1 MGEGPVSLQFP
12 GIGTFGLIDGAWRG
26 VVLPRPNVPEPV
38 DVYVHGRGEFDE
50 FRPSGEVERQW
61 ESGEGVVRVPLSS
74 FKEIVDVGHVGR
86 YRGEPVVRLGN
97 VVEGVIAVGLVD
109 EDPRTAARLDF
120 SGDGRIETFHKR
132 IAPAEFTDVVEEV
145 TVMYRRDDGGGVDG

>member
-1 MGEGPVSLQFP
+1 MSLRFP
-12 GIGTFGLIDGAWRG
+12 DRGVFGLIDGAWWEVVPPRTG
-26 VVLPRPNVPEPV
+26 VREPV
-38 DVYVHGRGEFDE
+38 DVHVDDRAEFDE
-50 FRPSGEVERQW
+50 FRPAGEVDRRW
-61 ESGEGVVRVPLSS
+61 ESGEGVIRVALDGVE
-74 FKEIVDVGHVGR
+74 EIVNVVQVGR
-86 YRGEPVVRLGN
+86 YRGEPTYRLGN
-97 VVEGVIAVGLVD
+97 VVDGVIAVGLVD